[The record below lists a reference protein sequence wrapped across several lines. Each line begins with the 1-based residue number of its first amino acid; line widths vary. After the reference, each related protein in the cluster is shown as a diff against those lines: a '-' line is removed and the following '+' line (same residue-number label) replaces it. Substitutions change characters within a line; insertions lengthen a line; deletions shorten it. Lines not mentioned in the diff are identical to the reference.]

1 MDVCVDAPL
10 ARLEIDRLSD
20 DSDSLGVS
28 FRIGTQDYHEEQ
40 SHSFSSDMDILCS
53 GSLSD
58 LVLNFDDRIYSCLDP
73 STNQPVEKVSMY
85 EPTLNQ
91 IRFWWKEAVEES
103 PALTYPLKNEPVESE
118 ACEEIESADVDGIT
132 ENGDENVE
140 EICSHSDSEPDAPAP
155 SEGSCQ
161 GHVTT
166 DSECSSSPSPLLA
179 LSTPVGKVENT
190 PDSSDQRNSGSLR
203 AVLQAFRAKHK
214 NYSGDQYESWINDLM
229 QFSGKL
235 LRLYVDELT
244 ADVMNLSD
252 QLVHLLASRD
262 ELAMLREASDDFII
276 LLNLIHQRR
285 ARASRA
291 ALLLTALE
299 RMRPK
304 FPWFKKSLFAAPAY
318 SMTSLQEPARADH
331 WEMMRVA
338 VLKNGDSV
346 ALNSKNCSAAYYKSL
361 NLQSKHRR
369 PRTQPI
375 VLNRYD
381 ASYHIKHAT
390 GPETV
395 RLTGS
400 PANGN
405 PITQTY
411 RKSPD
416 PAKLLPV
423 TSDKTEER
431 FATLKHLC
439 NTLAWPNNQPQLSQS
454 LSLQLTFSR
463 DAAEDVT
470 LPRLRV
476 LNQIPQSPVDLQS
489 RCS

>member
-28 FRIGTQDYHEEQ
+28 FRIGTQDYPEEQ

-73 STNQPVEKVSMY
+73 STNQPIEKVSTQ
-85 EPTLNQ
+85 EPTLSQ

-103 PALTYPLKNEPVESE
+103 PALTYPLNNEPVEPE

-132 ENGDENVE
+132 ENGDEDVE
-140 EICSHSDSEPDAPAP
+140 ESCSHSDLEQDAPAH
-155 SEGSCQ
+155 SEISFQ

-166 DSECSSSPSPLLA
+166 DSECSSLASPLLTP
-179 LSTPVGKVENT
+179 STPV
-190 PDSSDQRNSGSLR
+190 
-203 AVLQAFRAKHK
+203 
-214 NYSGDQYESWINDLM
+214 DLM

-244 ADVMNLSD
+244 ADVMHLSD

-304 FPWFKKSLFAAPAY
+304 RFARLKFPWFKRSLFAAPAC

-338 VLKNGDSV
+338 VLKSGDSV

-375 VLNRYD
+375 VLNRHD

-400 PANGN
+400 PANEN
-405 PITQTY
+405 PITQPY
-411 RKSPD
+411 QKSPD
-416 PAKLLPV
+416 PVKPLSV
-423 TSDKTEER
+423 TLNKTEDR
-431 FATLKHLC
+431 FLTLKHLC

-476 LNQIPQSPVDLQS
+476 LNQINEGIKVYNPTGNHNISEFPSPSVTNKPADSIYQ
-489 RCS
+489 